1 MNRLMRAAVLA
12 LALLSAPAWAAP
24 ANASSTAF
32 AAEAQ
37 VLGTPLQLN
46 GAGTRYRAVFKVYDM
61 ALYTPRKVRSP
72 EELLALAGPKQLSFT
87 ALREL
92 PGTELGLAF
101 IKGLSANSPKELV
114 LKHTTS
120 ANRLIEIFSGRNRL
134 SVGDSFAMQFIPG
147 QGTLFYIAGQPQGTP
162 VGDAEFFGMVLNIW
176 VGDNPA
182 DYALKAALLGQDS
195 PNRQTSR

>member
-1 MNRLMRAAVLA
+1 MNRLIRAAILA
-12 LALLSAPAWAAP
+12 APLLCQPLWAAT
-24 ANASSTAF
+24 ANAPSTPF

-37 VLGTPLQLN
+37 VLGTPLLLN

-61 ALYTPRKVRSP
+61 ALYTPHKVSSA
-72 EELLALAGPKQLSFT
+72 EELRALPGPKLLSFT

-92 PGTELGLAF
+92 SGTDLGLAF

-120 ANRLIEIFSGRNRL
+120 ANRLIEIFSGRSKL
-134 SVGDSFAMQFIPG
+134 AVGDSFAMQFIPG
-147 QGTLFYIAGQPQGTP
+147 QGTLFFIAGQPQGTP

-176 VGDNPA
+176 VGDSPA
-182 DYALKAALLGQDS
+182 DYGLKAALLGQDA
-195 PNRQTSR
+195 TTKKGY